1 MIYGSNQIITTIGV
15 SGVALVAG
23 IPTTEWAG
31 FHVYKQMSSP
41 EFVGNINVGRLPVVE
56 LFELSSDY
64 QFQAEPDHIGT
75 RTSEFVIR
83 ILVPTTINR
92 HSTETDLLQKLKVA
106 ILKALT
112 NNLNLGVTNVQAE
125 TPKIMP
131 YCSYLDIR
139 LSTETSY
146 DKNYQEGT

>member
-1 MIYGSNQIITTIGV
+1 MIYGSNQVVTTIGV

-23 IPTTEWAG
+23 IPTAEWAG
-31 FHVYKQMSSP
+31 FHVYKTMSSP
-41 EFVGNINVGRLPVVE
+41 EFMGNINVGRLPIVE
-56 LFELSSDY
+56 LFELGSEY
-64 QFQAEPDHIGT
+64 EFQAEPNHEGT
-75 RTSEFVIR
+75 RTSEYLIR
-83 ILVPTTINR
+83 IIVPTTINR

-112 NNLNLGVTNVQAE
+112 NNLNLGVTNVSAE

-131 YCSYLDIR
+131 YCVYLDIR

-146 DKNYQEGT
+146 NKDYAEGT